1 MKKRREIIRKLRQ
14 KYPELIISSNGQL
27 EGVNYYKVDWSGDY
41 EELQELG
48 WFINKSTA
56 SSIEMMRWDDND
68 NLLDD
73 DIFIT
78 MDRAE
83 VYTNDGKDYQ
93 AAAEK
98 FRARVEAYA
107 KSVHSMF
114 LVELRRQTE
123 VE

>member
-1 MKKRREIIRKLRQ
+1 MEKRRETIRNLRE
-14 KYPELIISSNGQL
+14 KYPELIISDNGQL

-56 SSIEMMRWDDND
+56 SSIEMMRWDEND

-83 VYTNDGKDYQ
+83 VYANDEKEHQ
-93 AAAEK
+93 EAAEK
-98 FRARVEAYA
+98 FRARVETYA

-123 VE
+123 VK